1 MSFSYFFAYLFI
13 IMLNIFAVL
22 TVLKWRRKKVID
34 ADVISDAT
42 IVDEDNVNQKK
53 PKKQFSFFNR
63 QQNNNIVVE
72 YEDIEVDKSE
82 VFYDGQLLDIA
93 VKKKII
99 KKKGNWYLYGD
110 EKLGYGK
117 EKAKFFL
124 LENPN
129 VANEISSQVNN
140 VMNVNVGNEQKEI
153 QNLNIS
159 DSVNSGTQL
168 YVSPDAI
175 QNQRSLGFM
184 NQRLEVELSEIY
196 VKSNTLKKILE
207 NALGTEVM
215 ISIDVSERFNPLI
228 ADPEN
233 YITDIVSMLKEVDYL
248 TSAVSNI
255 SKNANYLGIEVTEQM
270 LREKLNLMTSNRF
283 SIVFTKKPVEKHKNI
298 PKLKFDQSVK
308 KNGNKA
314 RAGSYKQVRNN
325 NPSRRSL
332 VPLAIGLLL
341 VGFFIVAYTI
351 NQTLFSTSVI
361 NDEQELLE
369 NKFTVSSENLAEL
382 RSKNLSADVSLSN
395 LQQTDEFQES
405 FISIAS
411 KTLTNQAAKA
421 EFLPDVVGRLTIL
434 SANINHYVVFGA
446 TLNKLEYGPGY
457 ILGTSLPGTGGNF
470 AIAGHRTT
478 YGAPFGNLDETEVG
492 DSILFQTNTNQY
504 EYVITE
510 VKIVSPEDTYV
521 LGNFGDDR
529 ITLSTCHPK
538 FSARQRLVVVGELKR
553 VEVFG

>member
-1 MSFSYFFAYLFI
+1 MSYFFAYLFI

-22 TVLKWRRKKVID
+22 TVLKWRRKKVND

-63 QQNNNIVVE
+63 HQNNNIVVE

-168 YVSPDAI
+168 YVSPDTI

-314 RAGSYKQVRNN
+314 RAGSYKQVSNN

-332 VPLAIGLLL
+332 VPLAVGLLL

-478 YGAPFGNLDETEVG
+478 YGAPFGNLDKTEVG

>member
-1 MSFSYFFAYLFI
+1 MSYFFAYLFI

-22 TVLKWRRKKVID
+22 TVLKWRRKKVND

-140 VMNVNVGNEQKEI
+140 VMNVNVGNEQKEM

-478 YGAPFGNLDETEVG
+478 YGAPFGNLDKTEVG

>member
-1 MSFSYFFAYLFI
+1 MSYFFAYLFI

-22 TVLKWRRKKVID
+22 TVLKWRRKKVND

-42 IVDEDNVNQKK
+42 IVDEENVNQKK

-72 YEDIEVDKSE
+72 YQDIEVDKSE

-99 KKKGNWYLYGD
+99 KKKGNWYLYGN

-124 LENPN
+124 LENPII
-129 VANEISSQVNN
+129 ADEISSQVNK
-140 VMNVNVGNEQKEI
+140 VMDVNVGNEQKEI

-168 YVSPDAI
+168 YVSHNAI

-325 NPSRRSL
+325 NSTRRPL

-341 VGFFIVAYTI
+341 VGFFIVVYTI
-351 NQTLFSTSVI
+351 NQTFFSTSVI

-382 RSKNLSADVSLSN
+382 RSKNLSVDVSLSN

-405 FISIAS
+405 FISIAT

-457 ILGTSLPGTGGNF
+457 ILGTSLPGSGGNF

-478 YGAPFGNLDETEVG
+478 YGAPFGNLDKTEVG
-492 DSILFQTNTNQY
+492 DTILFQTNTNQY
-504 EYVITE
+504 EYLITE

-538 FSARQRLVVVGELKR
+538 FSARQRLIVVGELKR

>member
-1 MSFSYFFAYLFI
+1 MSYFFAYLFI

-22 TVLKWRRKKVID
+22 TVLKWRRKKVND

-42 IVDEDNVNQKK
+42 IVDEENVNQKK

-63 QQNNNIVVE
+63 QQSNNIVVE
-72 YEDIEVDKSE
+72 YQDIEVDKSE

-99 KKKGNWYLYGD
+99 KKKGNWYLYGN

-124 LENPN
+124 LENPII
-129 VANEISSQVNN
+129 ANEISSQVNK
-140 VMNVNVGNEQKEI
+140 VMDVNVGNEQKEI
-153 QNLNIS
+153 QNLNTS

-168 YVSPDAI
+168 YVSPNAI

-325 NPSRRSL
+325 NSTRRPL

-341 VGFFIVAYTI
+341 VGFFIVVYTI
-351 NQTLFSTSVI
+351 NQTFFSTSVI

-382 RSKNLSADVSLSN
+382 RSKNLSVDVSLSN

-405 FISIAS
+405 FISIAT

-457 ILGTSLPGTGGNF
+457 ILGTSLPGSGGNF

-478 YGAPFGNLDETEVG
+478 YGAPFGNLDKTEVG
-492 DSILFQTNTNQY
+492 DTILFQTNTNQY
-504 EYVITE
+504 EYLITE

-538 FSARQRLVVVGELKR
+538 FSARQRLIVVGELKR

>member
-1 MSFSYFFAYLFI
+1 MSYFFAYLLI
-13 IMLNIFAVL
+13 IILNIFAVL
-22 TVLKWRRKKVID
+22 TVLKWRRKKVND

-110 EKLGYGK
+110 EKLGNGK

-140 VMNVNVGNEQKEI
+140 IMDVSVGNEQKEM
-153 QNLNIS
+153 QDVNIS
-159 DSVNSGTQL
+159 NSVNSGTQL
-168 YVSPDAI
+168 YVSSNAV
-175 QNQRSLGFM
+175 QNQRSLGFI

-233 YITDIVSMLKEVDYL
+233 YTTDIVSMLKEVDYL

-298 PKLKFDQSVK
+298 PKLKFDQPVK
-308 KNGNKA
+308 KNDNKV
-314 RAGSYKQVRNN
+314 RAGSYKQVSNN
-325 NPSRRSL
+325 NPSRKSL
-332 VPLAIGLLL
+332 VPLAIGLLV
-341 VGFFIVAYTI
+341 VGFFIVAYSV
-351 NQTLFSTSVI
+351 NQTFFSTSVI

-369 NKFTVSSENLAEL
+369 NKFTVSSENLADL
-382 RSKNLSADVSLSN
+382 RSKNLSANTSIDN
-395 LQQTDEFQES
+395 LQQTNEFQES
-405 FISIAS
+405 FISIAT

-446 TLNKLEYGPGY
+446 TNKSLEYGPGY
-457 ILGTSLPGTGGNF
+457 ILGTSLPGSGGNF

-478 YGAPFGNLDETEVG
+478 YGAPFGNLDKVEIG
-492 DSILFQTNTNQY
+492 DTILFQTNSNQY
-504 EYVITE
+504 EYLISE
-510 VKIVSPEDTYV
+510 VKIVSPDENYV

-538 FSARQRLVVVGELKR
+538 FSARQRLIVVGELKR

>member
-1 MSFSYFFAYLFI
+1 MSYFFAYLFI

-22 TVLKWRRKKVID
+22 TVLKWRRKKVND

-332 VPLAIGLLL
+332 VPLAVGLLL

-382 RSKNLSADVSLSN
+382 RSKNLSVDVSLSN

-405 FISIAS
+405 FISIAT

-478 YGAPFGNLDETEVG
+478 YGAPFGNLDKTEVG

-504 EYVITE
+504 EYLITE

>member
-1 MSFSYFFAYLFI
+1 MEYLFAYLFI

-22 TVLKWRRKKVID
+22 TVLKWRRKKVND

-168 YVSPDAI
+168 YVSPDTI

-228 ADPEN
+228 AEPEN

-314 RAGSYKQVRNN
+314 RAGSYKQVSNN

-332 VPLAIGLLL
+332 VPLAVGLLL

-478 YGAPFGNLDETEVG
+478 YGAPFGNLDKTEVG

-538 FSARQRLVVVGELKR
+538 FSARQRLVVIGELKR

>member
-1 MSFSYFFAYLFI
+1 MEYLFAYLFI

-22 TVLKWRRKKVID
+22 TVLKWRRKKVND

-248 TSAVSNI
+248 TSSVSNI

-314 RAGSYKQVRNN
+314 RAGSYKQVSNN

-332 VPLAIGLLL
+332 VPLAVGLLL

-478 YGAPFGNLDETEVG
+478 YGAPFGNLDKTEVG

-538 FSARQRLVVVGELKR
+538 FSARQRLVVIGELKR

>member
-1 MSFSYFFAYLFI
+1 
-13 IMLNIFAVL
+13 MLNIFAVL

>member
-1 MSFSYFFAYLFI
+1 MSYFFAYLFI

-22 TVLKWRRKKVID
+22 TVLKWRRKKVND

-63 QQNNNIVVE
+63 HQNNNIVVE

-168 YVSPDAI
+168 YVSPDTI

-314 RAGSYKQVRNN
+314 RAGSYKQVSNN

-332 VPLAIGLLL
+332 VPLAVGLLL

-369 NKFTVSSENLAEL
+369 NKFTVNSENLAEL

-478 YGAPFGNLDETEVG
+478 YGAPFGNLDKTEVG

-538 FSARQRLVVVGELKR
+538 FSARQRLVVIGELKR

>member
-1 MSFSYFFAYLFI
+1 MSYFFAYLFI

-22 TVLKWRRKKVID
+22 TVLKWRRKKVND

-168 YVSPDAI
+168 YVSPDTI

-233 YITDIVSMLKEVDYL
+233 YITDIVSMLKEVD
-248 TSAVSNI
+248 
-255 SKNANYLGIEVTEQM
+255 
-270 LREKLNLMTSNRF
+270 
-283 SIVFTKKPVEKHKNI
+283 
-298 PKLKFDQSVK
+298 
-308 KNGNKA
+308 
-314 RAGSYKQVRNN
+314 
-325 NPSRRSL
+325 
-332 VPLAIGLLL
+332 
-341 VGFFIVAYTI
+341 
-351 NQTLFSTSVI
+351 
-361 NDEQELLE
+361 
-369 NKFTVSSENLAEL
+369 
-382 RSKNLSADVSLSN
+382 
-395 LQQTDEFQES
+395 
-405 FISIAS
+405 
-411 KTLTNQAAKA
+411 
-421 EFLPDVVGRLTIL
+421 
-434 SANINHYVVFGA
+434 
-446 TLNKLEYGPGY
+446 
-457 ILGTSLPGTGGNF
+457 
-470 AIAGHRTT
+470 
-478 YGAPFGNLDETEVG
+478 
-492 DSILFQTNTNQY
+492 
-504 EYVITE
+504 
-510 VKIVSPEDTYV
+510 
-521 LGNFGDDR
+521 
-529 ITLSTCHPK
+529 
-538 FSARQRLVVVGELKR
+538 
-553 VEVFG
+553 

>member
-1 MSFSYFFAYLFI
+1 MSYFFAYLFI

-22 TVLKWRRKKVID
+22 TVLKWRRKKVND

-42 IVDEDNVNQKK
+42 IVDEENVNQKK

-63 QQNNNIVVE
+63 QENNNLVIE

-82 VFYDGQLLDIA
+82 VFYDGQLFDIA

-110 EKLGYGK
+110 EKLGYGL
-117 EKAKFFL
+117 EKAKFYL

-129 VANEISSQVNN
+129 VADEISSQVNN
-140 VMNVNVGNEQKEI
+140 VMDVGSKQNEI
-153 QNLNIS
+153 QNLNTS

-168 YVSPDAI
+168 YVSPNAV

-196 VKSNTLKKILE
+196 VKSNTLKKTLE

-233 YITDIVSMLKEVDYL
+233 YIADIVSMLKEVDYL

-298 PKLKFDQSVK
+298 PRLKFNQSVK
-308 KNGNKA
+308 KKGNKA
-314 RAGSYKQVRNN
+314 KTGSYKRVRNN

-332 VPLAIGLLL
+332 VPLAIGLLI
-341 VGFFIVAYTI
+341 VGFFIVAYSV
-351 NQTLFSTSVI
+351 NQTFFSTSVI

-369 NKFTVSSENLAEL
+369 NKFAISSENLAEL
-382 RSKNLSADVSLSN
+382 RSKNLSNDVSLSN

-405 FISIAS
+405 FISIAT

-457 ILGTSLPGTGGNF
+457 ILGTSLPGSGGNF

-478 YGAPFGNLDETEVG
+478 YGAPFGNLDKTEVG
-492 DSILFQTNTNQY
+492 DTILFQTNTNQY
-504 EYVITE
+504 EYLITE

-538 FSARQRLVVVGELKR
+538 FSARQRLIVVGELKR

>member
-1 MSFSYFFAYLFI
+1 MSYFFAYLFI

-22 TVLKWRRKKVID
+22 TVLKWRRKKVND

-129 VANEISSQVNN
+129 VANEISSQVDN

-168 YVSPDAI
+168 YVSPDTI

-325 NPSRRSL
+325 NSTRRPL

-341 VGFFIVAYTI
+341 VGFFIVVYTI
-351 NQTLFSTSVI
+351 NQTFFSTSVI

-457 ILGTSLPGTGGNF
+457 ILGTSLPGSGGNF

-478 YGAPFGNLDETEVG
+478 YGAPFGNLDKTEVG

>member
-1 MSFSYFFAYLFI
+1 MEYLFAYLFI

-22 TVLKWRRKKVID
+22 TVLKWRRKKVND

-168 YVSPDAI
+168 YVSPDTI

-228 ADPEN
+228 AEPEN

-332 VPLAIGLLL
+332 VPLAVGLLL

-478 YGAPFGNLDETEVG
+478 YGAPFGNLDKTEVG

-538 FSARQRLVVVGELKR
+538 FSARQRLVVIGELKR

>member
-1 MSFSYFFAYLFI
+1 MSYFFAYLFI

-22 TVLKWRRKKVID
+22 TVLKIKRKKVND

-99 KKKGNWYLYGD
+99 KKKGNWFLYGD

-129 VANEISSQVNN
+129 IANEISSQVNN
-140 VMNVNVGNEQKEI
+140 VMDLNVGNEHKEI

-168 YVSPDAI
+168 YVSPNAI

-325 NPSRRSL
+325 NPSRRPL
-332 VPLAIGLLL
+332 VPLAVGLLL

-351 NQTLFSTSVI
+351 NQTFFSSSVI

-382 RSKNLSADVSLSN
+382 RSKNLSGDVSLSN

-405 FISIAS
+405 FISIAT

-446 TLNKLEYGPGY
+446 TLNKLQYGPGY
-457 ILGTSLPGTGGNF
+457 ILGTSLPGSGGNF

-478 YGAPFGNLDETEVG
+478 YGAPFGNLDKTEVG
-492 DSILFQTNTNQY
+492 DTILFQTNTNQY

-510 VKIVSPEDTYV
+510 VKIVSPEDTFV

-538 FSARQRLVVVGELKR
+538 FSARQRLIVVGELKR

>member
-1 MSFSYFFAYLFI
+1 MSYFFAYLFI

-22 TVLKWRRKKVID
+22 TVLKWRRKKVND

-42 IVDEDNVNQKK
+42 IIDEENVNQKK
-53 PKKQFSFFNR
+53 PKKQFAFFNR
-63 QQNNNIVVE
+63 QQNNNLVVE

-82 VFYDGQLLDIA
+82 VFYDGQLFDIA

-110 EKLGYGK
+110 EKLGYGL
-117 EKAKFFL
+117 EKAKFYL

-129 VANEISSQVNN
+129 VADEISSQVNN
-140 VMNVNVGNEQKEI
+140 VMDVGSKQNEI
-153 QNLNIS
+153 QNLNTS

-168 YVSPDAI
+168 YVSPNAV

-196 VKSNTLKKILE
+196 VKSNTLKKTLE

-233 YITDIVSMLKEVDYL
+233 YIADIVSMLKEVDYL

-298 PKLKFDQSVK
+298 PRLKFNQSVK
-308 KNGNKA
+308 KKGNKA
-314 RAGSYKQVRNN
+314 KTGSYKQVRNN

-332 VPLAIGLLL
+332 VPLAIGLLI
-341 VGFFIVAYTI
+341 VGFFIVAYSV
-351 NQTLFSTSVI
+351 NQTFFSTSVI

-369 NKFTVSSENLAEL
+369 NKFAISSENLAEL
-382 RSKNLSADVSLSN
+382 RSKNLSNDVSLSN

-405 FISIAS
+405 FISIAT

-478 YGAPFGNLDETEVG
+478 YGAPFGNLDKTEVG
-492 DSILFQTNTNQY
+492 DTILFQTNTNQY
-504 EYVITE
+504 EYLITE

-538 FSARQRLVVVGELKR
+538 FSARQRLIVVGELKR

>member
-1 MSFSYFFAYLFI
+1 MAYFFAYLFI

-22 TVLKWRRKKVID
+22 TVLKWRRKKVND

-314 RAGSYKQVRNN
+314 RAGSYKQVSNN

-332 VPLAIGLLL
+332 VPLAVGLLL
-341 VGFFIVAYTI
+341 VGFFIVVYTI

-369 NKFTVSSENLAEL
+369 NKFTVNSENLAEL
-382 RSKNLSADVSLSN
+382 RSKNLSVDVSLSN
-395 LQQTDEFQES
+395 LEQTDEFQES

-478 YGAPFGNLDETEVG
+478 YGAPFGNLDKTEVG

-538 FSARQRLVVVGELKR
+538 FSARQRLVVIGELKR

>member
-1 MSFSYFFAYLFI
+1 MSYFFAYLFI

-22 TVLKWRRKKVID
+22 TVLKIKRKKVND

-99 KKKGNWYLYGD
+99 KKKGNWFLYGD

-129 VANEISSQVNN
+129 IANEISSQVNN
-140 VMNVNVGNEQKEI
+140 VMDLNVGNEHKEI

-168 YVSPDAI
+168 YVSPNAI

-325 NPSRRSL
+325 NPSRRPL
-332 VPLAIGLLL
+332 VPLAVGLLL

-351 NQTLFSTSVI
+351 NQTFFSSSVI

-382 RSKNLSADVSLSN
+382 RSKNLSGDVSLSN

-405 FISIAS
+405 FISIAT

-457 ILGTSLPGTGGNF
+457 ILGTSLPGSGGNF

-478 YGAPFGNLDETEVG
+478 YGAPFGNLDKTEVG
-492 DSILFQTNTNQY
+492 DTILFQTNTNQY

-538 FSARQRLVVVGELKR
+538 FSARQRLIVVGELKR

>member
-1 MSFSYFFAYLFI
+1 MSYFFAYLFI

-22 TVLKWRRKKVID
+22 TVLKWRRKKVND

-93 VKKKII
+93 VKEKII

-140 VMNVNVGNEQKEI
+140 VMNVNIGNEQIEI

-332 VPLAIGLLL
+332 VPLAVGLLL

-478 YGAPFGNLDETEVG
+478 YGAPFGNLDKTEVG

>member
-1 MSFSYFFAYLFI
+1 MSYFFAYLFI

-22 TVLKWRRKKVID
+22 TVLKWRRKKVND

-42 IVDEDNVNQKK
+42 IVDEENVNQKK

-129 VANEISSQVNN
+129 VANEISSEINN

-168 YVSPDAI
+168 YVSPDTI

-325 NPSRRSL
+325 NSTRRPL

-341 VGFFIVAYTI
+341 VGFFIVVYTI
-351 NQTLFSTSVI
+351 NQTFFSTSVI

-382 RSKNLSADVSLSN
+382 RSKNLSVDVSLSN

-405 FISIAS
+405 FISIAT

-457 ILGTSLPGTGGNF
+457 ILGTSLPGSGGNF

-478 YGAPFGNLDETEVG
+478 YGAPFGNLDKTEVG
-492 DSILFQTNTNQY
+492 DTILFQTNTNQY

-510 VKIVSPEDTYV
+510 VKIVSPDDTYV

>member
-1 MSFSYFFAYLFI
+1 MSYFFAYLFI

-22 TVLKWRRKKVID
+22 TVLKWRRKKVND

-168 YVSPDAI
+168 YVSPDTI

-478 YGAPFGNLDETEVG
+478 YGAPFGNLDKTEVG

-538 FSARQRLVVVGELKR
+538 FSARQRLVVIGELKR

>member
-1 MSFSYFFAYLFI
+1 MSYFFAYLFI

-22 TVLKWRRKKVID
+22 TVLKWRRKKVND

-42 IVDEDNVNQKK
+42 IVDEENVNQKK

-72 YEDIEVDKSE
+72 YQDIEVDKSE

-168 YVSPDAI
+168 YVSPNAI

-325 NPSRRSL
+325 NSTRRPL

-341 VGFFIVAYTI
+341 VGFFIVVYTI
-351 NQTLFSTSVI
+351 NQTFFSTSVI

-382 RSKNLSADVSLSN
+382 RSKNLSVDVSLSN

-405 FISIAS
+405 FISIAT

-457 ILGTSLPGTGGNF
+457 ILGTSLPGSGGNF

-478 YGAPFGNLDETEVG
+478 YGAPFGNLDKTEVG
-492 DSILFQTNTNQY
+492 DTILFQTNTNQY

-510 VKIVSPEDTYV
+510 VKIVSPDDTYV

-538 FSARQRLVVVGELKR
+538 FSARQRLIVVGELKR

>member
-1 MSFSYFFAYLFI
+1 MSYFFAYLFI

-22 TVLKWRRKKVID
+22 TVLKWRRKKVND

-168 YVSPDAI
+168 YVSPDTI

-233 YITDIVSMLKEVDYL
+233 YIADIVSMLKEVDYL

-314 RAGSYKQVRNN
+314 RAGSYKQVSNN

-332 VPLAIGLLL
+332 VPLAVGLLL
-341 VGFFIVAYTI
+341 VGFFIVVYTI

-369 NKFTVSSENLAEL
+369 NKFTVNSENLAEL

-478 YGAPFGNLDETEVG
+478 YGAPFGNLDKTEVG

-538 FSARQRLVVVGELKR
+538 FSARQRLVVIGELKR

>member
-1 MSFSYFFAYLFI
+1 MSYFFAYLFI

-22 TVLKWRRKKVID
+22 TVLKWRRKKVND

-42 IVDEDNVNQKK
+42 IVDEENVNQKK

-72 YEDIEVDKSE
+72 YQDIEVDKSE

-99 KKKGNWYLYGD
+99 KKKGNWYLYGN

-124 LENPN
+124 LENPII
-129 VANEISSQVNN
+129 ANEISSQVNK
-140 VMNVNVGNEQKEI
+140 VMDVNVGNEQKEI

-168 YVSPDAI
+168 YVSPDTI

-314 RAGSYKQVRNN
+314 RAGSYKQVSNN

-332 VPLAIGLLL
+332 VPLAVGLLL

-369 NKFTVSSENLAEL
+369 NKFTVNSENLAEL

-478 YGAPFGNLDETEVG
+478 YGAPFGNLDKTEVG

-538 FSARQRLVVVGELKR
+538 FSARQRLVVIGELKR

>member
-1 MSFSYFFAYLFI
+1 MSYFFAYLFI

-22 TVLKWRRKKVID
+22 TVLKWRRKKVND

-99 KKKGNWYLYGD
+99 LKKGNWYLYGD

-153 QNLNIS
+153 LNLNIS

-168 YVSPDAI
+168 YVSPDTI

-314 RAGSYKQVRNN
+314 RAGSYKQVSNN

-332 VPLAIGLLL
+332 VPLAVGLLL

-369 NKFTVSSENLAEL
+369 NKFTVNSENLAEL

-478 YGAPFGNLDETEVG
+478 YGAPFGNLDKTEVG

-538 FSARQRLVVVGELKR
+538 FSARQRLVVIGELKR

>member
-1 MSFSYFFAYLFI
+1 MAYFFAYLFI

-22 TVLKWRRKKVID
+22 TVLKWRRKKVND

-129 VANEISSQVNN
+129 VANEISSQVDN

-168 YVSPDAI
+168 YVSPDTI

-314 RAGSYKQVRNN
+314 RAGSYKQVSNN

-332 VPLAIGLLL
+332 VPLAVGLLL

-369 NKFTVSSENLAEL
+369 NKFTVNSENLAEL
-382 RSKNLSADVSLSN
+382 RSKNLSVDVSLSN
-395 LQQTDEFQES
+395 LEQTDEFQES
-405 FISIAS
+405 FISIAT
-411 KTLTNQAAKA
+411 KTLTNEAAKA
-421 EFLPDVVGRLTIL
+421 EFLPDVLGRLTIL

-478 YGAPFGNLDETEVG
+478 YGAPFGNLDKTEVG

-538 FSARQRLVVVGELKR
+538 FSARQRLVVIGELKR

>member
-1 MSFSYFFAYLFI
+1 MSYFFAYLFI

-93 VKKKII
+93 VKEKII

-140 VMNVNVGNEQKEI
+140 VMNVNIGNEQIEI

-228 ADPEN
+228 AEPEN

-332 VPLAIGLLL
+332 VPLAMGLLL

>member
-1 MSFSYFFAYLFI
+1 MSYFFAYLFI

-22 TVLKWRRKKVID
+22 TVLKIKRKKVND

-99 KKKGNWYLYGD
+99 KKKGNWFLYGD

-129 VANEISSQVNN
+129 IANEISSQVNN
-140 VMNVNVGNEQKEI
+140 VMDLNVGNEHKEI

-168 YVSPDAI
+168 YVSPNAI

-332 VPLAIGLLL
+332 VPLAVGLLL

-351 NQTLFSTSVI
+351 NQTFFSSSVI

-382 RSKNLSADVSLSN
+382 RSKNLSGDVSLSN

-405 FISIAS
+405 FISIAT

-457 ILGTSLPGTGGNF
+457 ILGTSLPGSGGNF

-478 YGAPFGNLDETEVG
+478 YGAPFGNLDKTEVG
-492 DSILFQTNTNQY
+492 DTILFQTNTNQY

-510 VKIVSPEDTYV
+510 VKIVSPEDTFV

-538 FSARQRLVVVGELKR
+538 FSARQRLIVVGELKR

>member
-1 MSFSYFFAYLFI
+1 MSYFFAYLFI

-22 TVLKWRRKKVID
+22 TVLKWRRKKVND

-129 VANEISSQVNN
+129 VANEISSQVDN

-308 KNGNKA
+308 KNGSKA
-314 RAGSYKQVRNN
+314 RAGSYKQIRNN

-332 VPLAIGLLL
+332 VPLAVGLLL

-369 NKFTVSSENLAEL
+369 NKFIVSSENLAEL
-382 RSKNLSADVSLSN
+382 RSKNLSVDVSLSN
-395 LQQTDEFQES
+395 LEQTDEFQES
-405 FISIAS
+405 FISIAT
-411 KTLTNQAAKA
+411 KTLTNEAAKA

-478 YGAPFGNLDETEVG
+478 YGAPFGNLDKTEVG

-538 FSARQRLVVVGELKR
+538 FSARQRLVVVGELNR

>member
-1 MSFSYFFAYLFI
+1 MSYFFAYLFI

-22 TVLKWRRKKVID
+22 TVLKWRRKKVND

-446 TLNKLEYGPGY
+446 TLDKLEYGPGY

>member
-1 MSFSYFFAYLFI
+1 MSYFFAYLFI

-22 TVLKWRRKKVID
+22 TVLKWRRKKVND

-233 YITDIVSMLKEVDYL
+233 YITDIVSMLKEVHYL

-478 YGAPFGNLDETEVG
+478 YGAPFGNLDKTEVG

-538 FSARQRLVVVGELKR
+538 FSARQRLVVIGELKR